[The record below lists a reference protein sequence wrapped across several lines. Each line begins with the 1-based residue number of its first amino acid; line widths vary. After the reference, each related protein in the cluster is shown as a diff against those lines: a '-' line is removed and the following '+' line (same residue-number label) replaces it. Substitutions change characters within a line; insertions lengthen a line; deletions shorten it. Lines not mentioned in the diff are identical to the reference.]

1 MSDVYRDAIE
11 RLSHVPGVRGALIV
25 DMGAGVPV
33 TAEVETGISPD
44 ALAALAAAL
53 YERTARASD
62 AAGFGALST
71 FHLEAEGGH
80 VVMAGAGDLVLI
92 ALVDDDAQLGRVR
105 LETQRAAETLQ

>member
-1 MSDVYRDAIE
+1 
-11 RLSHVPGVRGALIV
+11 VRGALIV